1 MQFPHGEAI
10 SMMSTEFTN
19 TEVVNLGA
27 MQWRT
32 QLKIA
37 VILPCRNEEGAVGT
51 VVSDFQ
57 QYIPEATIYVFDNNS
72 TDDTAKEARDAG
84 AIVLTEKREGKGY
97 VVRRMFAD
105 VDADVYLMVD
115 GDDSYDISVAPAIID
130 ILVNENVD
138 IVNGSRR
145 TEEADAYRPGHEW
158 GNKFL
163 TGLVG
168 FIFGTDFDDILSGY
182 KVFSRRF
189 VKSFPQFSGGFEIES
204 ELTIHALQLK
214 VPTAEMKTIYKD
226 RAHGTE
232 SKLNTFEDGFRILGA
247 IYRLLMQGRPLLA
260 FGIIGILLAG
270 ASAVLAYPIF
280 VEFIATGL
288 VPRIP
293 TAILC
298 TGLMLLGFLSVTC
311 GLIMDVV
318 TKGRQEAKRMHYL
331 AIPSTRSL
339 LEKPIA

>member
-1 MQFPHGEAI
+1 
-10 SMMSTEFTN
+10 MMPTKLSN
-19 TEVVNLGA
+19 TELANVGA

-32 QLKIA
+32 QMKIA

-51 VVSDFQ
+51 VVRDFQ
-57 QYIPEATIYVFDNNS
+57 QYLPEAIIYVFDNNS

-84 AIVLTEKREGKGY
+84 AIVLTEKREGKGH

-115 GDDSYDISVAPAIID
+115 GDDSYDISVAPELID
-130 ILVNENVD
+130 RLVDENVD

-145 TEEADAYRPGHEW
+145 LEEVDAYRAGHEW

-168 FIFGTDFDDILSGY
+168 LIFGSEFDDMLSGY

-189 VKSFPQFSGGFEIES
+189 VKSFPQFSSGFEIES
-204 ELTIHALQLK
+204 ELTIHALQLQMP
-214 VPTAEMKTIYKD
+214 VAEVETIFKD
-226 RAHGTE
+226 RAYGTE
-232 SKLNTFEDGFRILGA
+232 SKLNTFADGFRILGT

-260 FGIIGILLAG
+260 FGVIGILLAG
-270 ASAVLAYPIF
+270 ASVVLAYPIF
-280 VEFIATGL
+280 VEFLATGL

-298 TGLMLLGFLSVTC
+298 TGLILLGFLSITC
-311 GLIMDVV
+311 GLILDVV
-318 TKGRQEAKRMHYL
+318 TKGRQEAKRMRYL
-331 AIPSTRSL
+331 AIPCTRSL
-339 LEKPIA
+339 LEKSVS

>member
-1 MQFPHGEAI
+1 
-10 SMMSTEFTN
+10 MMPVESINTEFAN
-19 TEVVNLGA
+19 VGA
-27 MQWRT
+27 TQWRS

-37 VILPCRNEEGAVGT
+37 VILPCRNEAGAVGA
-51 VVSDFQ
+51 VIRDFQ
-57 QYIPEATIYVFDNNS
+57 KYLPEAIIYVFDNNS

-84 AIVLTEKREGKGY
+84 AIVLSEKREGKGY

-115 GDDSYDISVAPAIID
+115 GDDSYDISDAPK
-130 ILVNENVD
+130 LVDRLVDEDFD
-138 IVNGSRR
+138 IVNGARR
-145 TEEADAYRPGHEW
+145 QEEVDAYRPGHEW

-163 TGLVG
+163 TSLVG
-168 FIFGTDFDDILSGY
+168 FIFGNEFDDMLSGY

-189 VKSFPQFSGGFEIES
+189 VKSFPQFSSGFEIET
-204 ELTIHALQLK
+204 ELTIHALQLQM
-214 VPTAEMKTIYKD
+214 PMAEVETTFKD
-226 RAHGTE
+226 RANGTE
-232 SKLNTFEDGFRILGA
+232 SKLNTFADGFRILGA
-247 IYRLLMQGRPLLA
+247 IYRLLMQGRPLLV

-270 ASAVLAYPIF
+270 ASVVLAYPII

-298 TGLMLLGFLSVTC
+298 TGLMLLGFLSITC
-311 GLIMDVV
+311 GFVMDVV
-318 TKGRQEAKRMHYL
+318 TKGRQEAKKMHYL

-339 LEKPIA
+339 LEMSVA